1 MSLHRRDE
9 TWHRRERIRRIT
21 VGGARSCR
29 EEMVVSYQKEHV
41 VEMLRRT
48 GFADAAAAATTELPE
63 EIDLDDLQNWAAKHG
78 ITRDAIVSQMGGS
91 S

>member
-1 MSLHRRDE
+1 
-9 TWHRRERIRRIT
+9 
-21 VGGARSCR
+21 
-29 EEMVVSYQKEHV
+29 VSYQREHV

-48 GFADAAAAATTELPE
+48 GFHDAAEDAAAELPE
-63 EIDLDDLQNWAAKHG
+63 QIDLDDLQNWAAKHG